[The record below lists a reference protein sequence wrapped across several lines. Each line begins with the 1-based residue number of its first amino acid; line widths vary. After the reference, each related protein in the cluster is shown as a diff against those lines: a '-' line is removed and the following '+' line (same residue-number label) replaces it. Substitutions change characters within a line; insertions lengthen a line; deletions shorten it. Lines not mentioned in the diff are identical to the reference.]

1 MTDNI
6 YQPPASELIDNT
18 NQIKIYSPNQIAA
31 GSFWGGSIAAFYFLY
46 RNYVSLGNDH
56 YARTTIYIGSIVT
69 ILIFAIIPFLPDSFP
84 NLILPLSYTVAAQQ
98 ICINTQLT
106 KEDIQT
112 SNDYTFASNWKVF
125 GIGLFTLM
133 LSLAI
138 IIVLL
143 LSLESFGMI
152 SLE

>member
-1 MTDNI
+1 
-6 YQPPASELIDNT
+6 
-18 NQIKIYSPNQIAA
+18 
-31 GSFWGGSIAAFYFLY
+31 
-46 RNYVSLGNDH
+46 
-56 YARTTIYIGSIVT
+56 
-69 ILIFAIIPFLPDSFP
+69 
-84 NLILPLSYTVAAQQ
+84 AQQ